1 MIVAGAK
8 SGGGMSVGWGRLRGM
23 PIRSV
28 ADLTAALDTGAT
40 FKYLRFWGH
49 RPQRDGGVGAGCLS
63 QWWPAAFTVDGREFA
78 TAEHWMMWHK
88 ATLFGDL
95 AVAERVLAA
104 GHPHRAKA
112 LGRQVRDFDEAT
124 WAARRY
130 EIVVAGSVAKFA
142 QHEPLRRFLL
152 GTGDRVLVEASPTDR
167 VWGIGLTAD
176 DPRAADPAT
185 WRGDNLLG
193 FALME
198 ARAQL
203 AGQRG

>member
-1 MIVAGAK
+1 
-8 SGGGMSVGWGRLRGM
+8 MSVRHCESAGWDVGGVGQTAGM

-28 ADLTAALDTGAT
+28 ADLTAALDAGQTV
-40 FKYLRFWGH
+40 KYLHFWGH
-49 RPQRDGGVGAGCLS
+49 RPRPDGSIGASCLS

-88 ATLFGDL
+88 ATLFGDH
-95 AVAERVLAA
+95 AIAERVLAA

-124 WAARRY
+124 WTARRY

-198 ARAQL
+198 ARATL
-203 AGQRG
+203 AGRRG

>member
-1 MIVAGAK
+1 
-8 SGGGMSVGWGRLRGM
+8 MSVGWGRLRGM

-203 AGQRG
+203 AAPRGDA

>member
-1 MIVAGAK
+1 
-8 SGGGMSVGWGRLRGM
+8 M

-28 ADLTAALDTGAT
+28 AELTAALHAGERVG
-40 FKYLRFWGH
+40 YLHFWGH
-49 RPQRDGGVGAGCLS
+49 RPQRDGSVGVGCLS

-88 ATLFGDL
+88 ATLFDDHEIAG
-95 AVAERVLAA
+95 RVLTAP
-104 GHPHRAKA
+104 HPHRAKA
-112 LGRQVRDFDEAT
+112 LGRQVRGFDEAT
-124 WAARRY
+124 WAARRG
-130 EIVVAGSVAKFA
+130 EIVVAGSVAKFG
-142 QHEPLRRFLL
+142 QHDALRRFLL

-185 WRGDNLLG
+185 WRGANLLG

-198 ARAQL
+198 ARAAL
-203 AGQRG
+203 TGSDG

>member
-1 MIVAGAK
+1 
-8 SGGGMSVGWGRLRGM
+8 M

-28 ADLTAALDTGAT
+28 ADLTAALGTGET
-40 FKYLRFWGH
+40 FKYLHFWGH
-49 RPQRDGGVGAGCLS
+49 RPRPDGSIGASCLS

-88 ATLFGDL
+88 ATLFGDH
-95 AVAERVLAA
+95 AIAERVLAA

-124 WAARRY
+124 WTAARH

-198 ARAQL
+198 ARATL
-203 AGQRG
+203 AGRRG

>member
-1 MIVAGAK
+1 
-8 SGGGMSVGWGRLRGM
+8 M

-28 ADLTAALDTGAT
+28 ADLTAALDTGET
-40 FKYLRFWGH
+40 VKYLHFWGH
-49 RPQRDGGVGAGCLS
+49 RPRRDGSIGASCLS

-88 ATLFGDL
+88 ATLFGDH
-95 AVAERVLAA
+95 AIAERVLAA

-142 QHEPLRRFLL
+142 RHEPLRRFLL

-176 DPRAADPAT
+176 DPRAASPAT

-198 ARAQL
+198 ARAAL
-203 AGQRG
+203 AGRGGDA

>member
-1 MIVAGAK
+1 
-8 SGGGMSVGWGRLRGM
+8 MS
-23 PIRSV
+23 IRTV
-28 ADLTAALDTGAT
+28 ADLTAALDAGRTV
-40 FKYLRFWGH
+40 KYLHFWGH
-49 RPQRDGGVGAGCLS
+49 RPRPDGSIGASCLS

-88 ATLFGDL
+88 ATLFGDH
-95 AVAERVLAA
+95 AIAERVLAA

-124 WAARRY
+124 WVARRY
-130 EIVVAGSVAKFA
+130 EIVVAGSIAKFGR
-142 QHEPLRRFLL
+142 HEPLRRFLI

-176 DPRAADPAT
+176 DPRADDPAT

-198 ARAQL
+198 ARAAL
-203 AGQRG
+203 VAPRGDA

>member
-1 MIVAGAK
+1 
-8 SGGGMSVGWGRLRGM
+8 M

-28 ADLTAALDTGAT
+28 ADLTAALDTGET

-49 RPQRDGGVGAGCLS
+49 RPQRDGSVGAGCLS
-63 QWWPAAFTVDGREFA
+63 QWWPGPFTVDGRKFA

-88 ATLFGDL
+88 ATLFGDH

-124 WAARRY
+124 WVARRY
-130 EIVVAGSVAKFA
+130 EIVVAGSVAKFS
-142 QHEPLRRFLL
+142 QHEALRGFLL

-193 FALME
+193 FALLE
-198 ARAQL
+198 ARATL
-203 AGQRG
+203 AGPRGDA